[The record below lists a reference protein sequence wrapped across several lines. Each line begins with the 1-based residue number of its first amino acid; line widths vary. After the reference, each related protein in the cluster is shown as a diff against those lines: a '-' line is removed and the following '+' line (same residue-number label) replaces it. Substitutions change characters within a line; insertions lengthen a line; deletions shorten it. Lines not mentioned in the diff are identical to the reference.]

1 MSRHRGDL
9 HAADEGVLRVLRG
22 SVTDL
27 ASHQGDLV
35 LLVHQQIIERLPGVT
50 ARLPANGRGVA
61 RRLVRALVEAALL
74 ENRSSGSATLVRRI
88 GAMNTDEG
96 FGPEH
101 YPATTQM
108 LLHAVRGVYQGDWSS
123 TLSSAWVEYLLWLRE
138 HLVAGARGVEPD
150 DGNAEGTAPDA
161 TRNDR
166 GDTDDADDADDLDD
180 EEPPAY
186 GELMV
191 SMTHVT
197 RRDRRGRRRR

>member
-1 MSRHRGDL
+1 
-9 HAADEGVLRVLRG
+9 
-22 SVTDL
+22 
-27 ASHQGDLV
+27 
-35 LLVHQQIIERLPGVT
+35 VT

-74 ENRSSGSATLVRRI
+74 DDRAAGSAELVRRI
-88 GAMNTDEG
+88 GAMDREEG

-108 LLHAVRGVYQGDWSS
+108 LLHAVRGVYRGEWTS

-138 HLVAGARGVEPD
+138 QLVAGSTGDASLPGASAAGADRSSQD
-150 DGNAEGTAPDA
+150 DAAEGDL
-161 TRNDR
+161 D
-166 GDTDDADDADDLDD
+166 DDLDDD

-191 SMTHVT
+191 SMTQAS
-197 RRDRRGRRRR
+197 RRDRERRNRRGR